1 MDHPA
6 GTILYLEL
14 GVLLGTGARCVWR
27 DSENSTFAPIP
38 YGRSVLEITFGYV
51 SSSSSYDIHVSST
64 FAPVPYGRSV
74 LEITFGYGA
83 RVCC

>member
-14 GVLLGTGARCVWR
+14 EVLLGTGARCVWR
-27 DSENSTFAPIP
+27 DTENSTFAPIP
-38 YGRSVLEITFGYV
+38 YGRSVLEITFGY
-51 SSSSSYDIHVSST
+51 
-64 FAPVPYGRSV
+64 
-74 LEITFGYGA
+74 GA